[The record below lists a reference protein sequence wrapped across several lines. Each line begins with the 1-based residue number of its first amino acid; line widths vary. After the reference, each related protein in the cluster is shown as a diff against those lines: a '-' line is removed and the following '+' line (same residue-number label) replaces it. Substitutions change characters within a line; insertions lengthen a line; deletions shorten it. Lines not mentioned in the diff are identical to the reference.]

1 MTMAQARKYP
11 IGIQTFSEI
20 RERNYL
26 YIDKTQY
33 LVDFIDKGYKY
44 VFLSRPRR
52 FGKSLLISTME
63 AYFQGKKELFD
74 GLAVA
79 SLEKNWIEYP
89 VLHLDFSGRAYNE
102 MDVVAKT
109 LDDALRKWEKEYGSE
124 NRSDI
129 PGIRFGNVI
138 EAAYRRSGRQV
149 VIQVDEAESI
159 KKLAEA
165 NGLSEDECRQKLAMM
180 YIILEL
186 MGEYVEVERATS
198 NGRTSALPQPGL
210 PLHPPLQ

>member
-1 MTMAQARKYP
+1 MGNKIYP
-11 IGIQTFSEI
+11 IGIQNFESL
-20 RERNYL
+20 RLDGYF
-26 YIDKTQY
+26 YIDKTALIYQ
-33 LVDFIDKGYKY
+33 LVKSGRYY
-44 VFLSRPRR
+44 FLSRPRR
-52 FGKSLLISTME
+52 FGKSLLISTLE

>member
-1 MTMAQARKYP
+1 MLYP
-11 IGIQTFSEI
+11 IGIQSFEDI
-20 RERNYL
+20 RRGGYV
-26 YIDKTQY
+26 YVDKTA
-33 LVDFIDKGYKY
+33 LIYKLASTGKYY
-44 VFLSRPRR
+44 VLSRPRR

-149 VIQVDEAESI
+149 VILVDEA
-159 KKLAEA
+159 
-165 NGLSEDECRQKLAMM
+165 EDECRQKLAMM

>member
-1 MTMAQARKYP
+1 MNQRKGGMLYP
-11 IGIQTFSEI
+11 IGIQNLEDI
-20 RERNYL
+20 RRGGYV
-26 YIDKTQY
+26 YVDKTV
-33 LVDFIDKGYKY
+33 LIYKLASTGKNY
-44 VFLSRPRR
+44 VLGRPRR

-129 PGIRFGNVI
+129 PGICFGNVI

-149 VIQVDEAESI
+149 VILVDEAESI

-198 NGRTSALPQPGL
+198 NGHTSALPQPGL

>member
-1 MTMAQARKYP
+1 
-11 IGIQTFSEI
+11 
-20 RERNYL
+20 
-26 YIDKTQY
+26 
-33 LVDFIDKGYKY
+33 
-44 VFLSRPRR
+44 
-52 FGKSLLISTME
+52 
-63 AYFQGKKELFD
+63 
-74 GLAVA
+74 
-79 SLEKNWIEYP
+79 
-89 VLHLDFSGRAYNE
+89 

-124 NRSDI
+124 NCSDI

-149 VIQVDEAESI
+149 VILVDEAESI

-198 NGRTSALPQPGL
+198 NRHTSALPQPGL

>member
-1 MTMAQARKYP
+1 MGNKIYP
-11 IGIQTFSEI
+11 IGIQNFESL
-20 RERNYL
+20 RLDGYF
-26 YIDKTQY
+26 YIDKTALIYQ
-33 LVDFIDKGYKY
+33 LVKSGRYY
-44 VFLSRPRR
+44 FLSRPRR
-52 FGKSLLISTME
+52 FGKSLLISTLE

-102 MDVVAKT
+102 MDVVTKT

-138 EAAYRRSGRQV
+138 EAAYRKSGRQV
-149 VIQVDEAESI
+149 VILVDEAESI

-198 NGRTSALPQPGL
+198 NRRTSALPQPGL

>member
-1 MTMAQARKYP
+1 
-11 IGIQTFSEI
+11 
-20 RERNYL
+20 
-26 YIDKTQY
+26 
-33 LVDFIDKGYKY
+33 
-44 VFLSRPRR
+44 
-52 FGKSLLISTME
+52 ME

-89 VLHLDFSGRAYNE
+89 VLHLDFSGRA
-102 MDVVAKT
+102 
-109 LDDALRKWEKEYGSE
+109 
-124 NRSDI
+124 
-129 PGIRFGNVI
+129 
-138 EAAYRRSGRQV
+138 
-149 VIQVDEAESI
+149 
-159 KKLAEA
+159 
-165 NGLSEDECRQKLAMM
+165 CRQKLAMM

>member
-1 MTMAQARKYP
+1 MNQRKGGMLYP
-11 IGIQTFSEI
+11 IGIQNLEDI
-20 RERNYL
+20 RKGGYV
-26 YIDKTQY
+26 YVDKTA
-33 LVDFIDKGYKY
+33 LIYKLASTGKYY
-44 VFLSRPRR
+44 VLSRPRR

-129 PGIRFGNVI
+129 PDIRFGNVI
-138 EAAYRRSGRQV
+138 EAA
-149 VIQVDEAESI
+149 
-159 KKLAEA
+159 
-165 NGLSEDECRQKLAMM
+165 
-180 YIILEL
+180 
-186 MGEYVEVERATS
+186 
-198 NGRTSALPQPGL
+198 
-210 PLHPPLQ
+210 

>member
-1 MTMAQARKYP
+1 MTHTDGKY
-11 IGIQTFSEI
+11 F
-20 RERNYL
+20 
-26 YIDKTQY
+26 
-33 LVDFIDKGYKY
+33 
-44 VFLSRPRR
+44 FLSRPRR
-52 FGKSLLISTME
+52 FGKSLLTSTFRS
-63 AYFQGKKELFD
+63 YFEGRRDVFK
-74 GLAVA
+74 GLAIER
-79 SLEKNWIEYP
+79 LETEWTEYP